1 MEIDYCAWFITVLES
16 SDEILHGGISLHDGR
31 SILRLESLALS
42 LALHQH
48 HLAVRIARVEE
59 ATVFR
64 KHEVII
70 DDLLLIL
77 IVETGRI
84 MVVNETTRSV

>member
-1 MEIDYCAWFITVLES
+1 M
-16 SDEILHGGISLHDGR
+16 HDGR

-42 LALHQH
+42 LALHEH
-48 HLAVRIARVEE
+48 HLAMCVARVKES
-59 ATVFR
+59 TVFR
-64 KHEVII
+64 KHKVVV

-84 MVVNETTRSV
+84 MVVNETTRSVRW